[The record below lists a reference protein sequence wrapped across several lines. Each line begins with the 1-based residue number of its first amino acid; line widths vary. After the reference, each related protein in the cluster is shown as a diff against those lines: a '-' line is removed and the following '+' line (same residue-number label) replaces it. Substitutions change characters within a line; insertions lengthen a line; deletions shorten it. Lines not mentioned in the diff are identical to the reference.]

1 MNKRIALLLG
11 MAVITII
18 TIISFSI
25 ALWRTGTQEL
35 VANRVHPQQT
45 GVLVPLDPPQPIPDV
60 TILTQDG
67 NLVKLTE
74 HTKGNFTIVNLWA
87 TWCLPCIREMPS
99 LNRLRKVMTGIT
111 ILAVSEDATLEQAQA
126 FLIREGL
133 TGLGLYH
140 DPRGR
145 LAQALGMQGLP
156 STYILQATGH
166 VVARLE
172 GEATWDSPV
181 MIARLKALGAS
192 TIFPPVLHGGETF
205 QQPQERY
212 RSGPLLIGLVNRLR
226 RHSVNFLWS
235 LHI

>member
-1 MNKRIALLLG
+1 MNKRIALFLG

-18 TIISFSI
+18 TIFSFSI
-25 ALWRTGTQEL
+25 ALWRTGTQEI

-45 GVLVPLDPPQPIPDV
+45 GVLIPLDPPQPVPDV

-67 NLVKLTE
+67 NLVKIADKTNGQL
-74 HTKGNFTIVNLWA
+74 TIVNLWA

-99 LNRLRKVMTGIT
+99 LNRLRQAMAGIT
-111 ILAVSEDATLEQAQA
+111 VLAVSEDATLEQARA

-156 STYILQATGH
+156 STYILHATGQ

-172 GEATWDSPV
+172 GEAAWDSPV
-181 MIARLKALGAS
+181 MIARLKALRAAL
-192 TIFPPVLHGGETF
+192 TFPSVLHGGETF
-205 QQPQERY
+205 HSRQEKHHPG
-212 RSGPLLIGLVNRLR
+212 SWIIGLVNRLR
-226 RHSVNFLWS
+226 RNYVNGLLS
-235 LHI
+235 EMI